1 MRTKISLPLLAFVL
15 AVFTVLSASPAFS
28 QAKPV
33 KFSNRTSVIKGEVI
47 DLNCYLED
55 GAKATGDS
63 HQDCALM
70 CAKAGAPLAIL
81 TSDGEIYIPVV
92 GMGKN
97 PNDKLM
103 DFVAQQVEV
112 TGKLLQQGT
121 QKGIK
126 IESVKKA
133 E

>member
-1 MRTKISLPLLAFVL
+1 MRTKISLLLLTFVL
-15 AVFTVLSASPAFS
+15 AVFMILSNSAFTQVKS
-28 QAKPV
+28 V
-33 KFSNRTSVIKGEVI
+33 KFSNRTSTIKGEVI

-63 HQDCALM
+63 HKDCAVM

-92 GMGKN
+92 SMGKN

-103 DFVAQQVEV
+103 DFIAQQVEV
-112 TGKLLQQGT
+112 TGKILQQGT

>member
-1 MRTKISLPLLAFVL
+1 MRTKFLLPLLVFVL
-15 AVFTVLSASPAFS
+15 AVFTILSSSPAYS
-28 QAKPV
+28 QVKTV

-63 HQDCALM
+63 HKDCALA
-70 CAKAGAPLAIL
+70 CAKSGAPLAIL
-81 TSDGEIYIPVV
+81 TKDGDIYIPVV

-97 PNDKLM
+97 PNDKLI